1 MPLDVSPGGA
11 AWLRRCSGVRKVDAV
26 KAIALRNWP
35 DASCL
40 EDIVS
45 MRAYANYIREYIPN
59 FADLDVFLRP
69 CLKKGA
75 RFLDYQRDKDATTA
89 YSDMRAAVA
98 EDAELACVDYRLA
111 AKGIAGGCPLEL
123 YIDASDY
130 AWAATL
136 AQRPA
141 PDKAP
146 RPIAVFSKSFTATEA
161 NWSAFER
168 ELYGLREGGSGS
180 DRAVHERV

>member
-1 MPLDVSPGGA
+1 M
-11 AWLRRCSGVRKVDAV
+11 
-26 KAIALRNWP
+26 
-35 DASCL
+35 
-40 EDIVS
+40 
-45 MRAYANYIREYIPN
+45 Y
-59 FADLDVFLRP
+59 LRP
-69 CLKKGA
+69 YLKKGA
-75 RFLDYQRDKDATTA
+75 RFADYQKDDNATKA

-146 RPIAVFSKSFTATEA
+146 RPIAVFNKSLTTTEA

-168 ELYGLREGGSGS
+168 ELYGLREGVAATEPYTKGLEVLVLMDHKTTSS
-180 DRAVHERV
+180 PPAPWEAVV

>member
-1 MPLDVSPGGA
+1 MRKVGA
-11 AWLRRCSGVRKVDAV
+11 A
-26 KAIALRNWP
+26 KATALRNWP
-35 DASCL
+35 DASFQ

-59 FADLDVFLRP
+59 SADLDMYLRP
-69 CLKKGA
+69 YLKKGA
-75 RFLDYQRDKDATTA
+75 RFVDYQEDKDATTA
-89 YSDMRAAVA
+89 YGDIRAAVA

-146 RPIAVFSKSFTATEA
+146 RPIAVFINHLQQRKPTGVPLKESYTAC
-161 NWSAFER
+161 ER
-168 ELYGLREGGSGS
+168 EWQRPSRTRKGLRCCC
-180 DRAVHERV
+180 